1 MERWLSLASGIGLGL
16 YGLSRRTPG
25 SLIAAA
31 IGGSLV
37 YRGLSGHCSLYQTLD
52 INTSKQHRG
61 VAASRGEKIEVNITV
76 ERPAPD
82 LYRFWRNLENLG
94 HFMSHLES
102 VKETGNNRSHWVAYG
117 PLGYRAEWDAEIFNE
132 RPNEL
137 IAWRSLEGSTVD
149 TAGSVHFK
157 PAPQGR
163 GTEVS
168 VTLKYD
174 PPAGKAGN
182 LAAWLFG
189 ESPQQTVREDLRRFK
204 QFMETGEVPT
214 IKGQSQGTC
223 R

>member
-1 MERWLSLASGIGLGL
+1 VVHSFIEAFPDIAVYTRHWTLTLPSN
-16 YGLSRRTPG
+16 
-25 SLIAAA
+25 IAAWQRHEA
-31 IGGSLV
+31 
-37 YRGLSGHCSLYQTLD
+37 
-52 INTSKQHRG
+52 K
-61 VAASRGEKIEVNITV
+61 KIEVNITV
-76 ERPAPD
+76 ERPAPG

-94 HFMSHLES
+94 QFMSHLES